1 MSKIRRLDSVGT
13 RRNSAGT
20 EVANFCDKE
29 QFVRMYIYLDDAE
42 TGATLKKGSTVSLEY
57 RTDGTKLA
65 HVLVEGVATLAR
77 TEFGFGNVCKLSDT
91 ADDNMELFAFGI
103 LAEDVTL
110 ASGGFA
116 IVDVQV
122 AGLFE
127 NAIHVDAG
135 AEGARLFASST
146 AGALTDPSGADFD
159 ASGPCVAVQLEEAS
173 TDAAGDYRADVY
185 LLDPFNLAE

>member
-13 RRNSAGT
+13 RRNLAGT

-29 QFVRMYIYLDDAE
+29 QFVRMYIYLDDGE
-42 TGATLKKGSTVSLEY
+42 TGATLKKGSAVSLEY
-57 RTDGTKLA
+57 RTDATKDA
-65 HVLVEGVATLAR
+65 HVLVNGVATLAR

-91 ADDNMELFAFGI
+91 GDDNMELFAFGI

-110 ASGGFA
+110 ATGGFA
-116 IVDVQV
+116 IVDIQV

-127 NAIHVDAG
+127 NAIHLDAG
-135 AEGARLFASST
+135 AEGARLFAK
-146 AGALTDPSGADFD
+146 GGKVGGLTDDTSADYD
-159 ASGPCVAVQLEEAS
+159 ADGPCVAVQLEVATA
-173 TDAAGDYRADVY
+173 TDGVFFGDVY

>member
-13 RRNSAGT
+13 RRNLAGT

-29 QFVRMYIYLDDAE
+29 QFVRMYIYLDDGE
-42 TGATLKKGSTVSLEY
+42 TGATLKKGSAVSLEY
-57 RTDGTKLA
+57 RTDATKDA
-65 HVLVEGVATLAR
+65 HVLVNGVATLAR

-91 ADDNMELFAFGI
+91 GDDNMELFAFGI

-110 ASGGFA
+110 ATGGFA
-116 IVDVQV
+116 IVDIQV

-127 NAIHVDAG
+127 NAIHDAG
-135 AEGARLFASST
+135 AEGSRLFASST
-146 AGALTDPSGADFD
+146 VGALTDISSADFD
-159 ASGPCVAVQLEEAS
+159 SSGPCVAVQLE
-173 TDAAGDYRADVY
+173 DATVVDGVRRADIY